1 MAAVAGCITGFLWL
15 SDLSPLQQI
24 KAQSCRKSSLH
35 SVLSS
40 KLGGDVA
47 QLKQKA
53 QVKKNLS
60 GTDSRDK
67 DVSGCNSNP
76 NHGHRSQ
83 SAAKA
88 ESRRESGGQSDT
100 GLSTAHSHALQ
111 HDAVFSFFPFS
122 FSKMNKFILVLQTP
136 QQPVWTVS
144 PKRAGLDLCAA
155 DVKKNPAPWHKVLPT

>member
-1 MAAVAGCITGFLWL
+1 MAALAGCITGFLWL
-15 SDLSPLQQI
+15 SDLALLQQI
-24 KAQSCRKSSLH
+24 KAQGCRKSGLH
-35 SVLSS
+35 SVLSP

-47 QLKQKA
+47 QLKQKV

-67 DVSGCNSNP
+67 DASACNTNP

-100 GLSTAHSHALQ
+100 G
-111 HDAVFSFFPFS
+111 
-122 FSKMNKFILVLQTP
+122 
-136 QQPVWTVS
+136 
-144 PKRAGLDLCAA
+144 R
-155 DVKKNPAPWHKVLPT
+155 